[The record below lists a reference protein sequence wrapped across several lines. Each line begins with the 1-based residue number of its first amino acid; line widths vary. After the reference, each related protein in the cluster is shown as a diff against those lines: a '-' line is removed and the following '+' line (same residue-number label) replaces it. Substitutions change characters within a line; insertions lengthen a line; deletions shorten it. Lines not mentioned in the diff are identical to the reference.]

1 VKVRFTPDARQ
12 SIRYKRAWWQ
22 EHRNKA
28 PKLFLEE
35 LRAIVGKLRVG
46 ADEGRQ
52 QYLVR
57 RDLVVWRILMPK
69 TKNHLYYRVDATA
82 EEVEVLIVW
91 NAVGGAGPDFSF

>member
-1 VKVRFTPDARQ
+1 MRVRFTPDARQ
-12 SIRYKRAWWQ
+12 SIRDKRVWWQ
-22 EHRNKA
+22 QHRDKA

-35 LRAIVGKLRVG
+35 MRAVIGKLRTG

-57 RDLVVWRILMPK
+57 RGLVVWRILMPK
-69 TKNHLYYRVDATA
+69 TKNHLYYRIDAD
-82 EEVEVLIVW
+82 EVEVLIVW